1 MIHGHSLCANPY
13 FFCFF
18 LFVCLFVFS
27 ILANLYINFET
38 GKWPAH
44 ERNNFIFHVNMHFCN
59 IVLFHKCRY
68 WVLAT
73 QCIILYKIVQFCG
86 KMSKHVSCETIFIW
100 YGIRLQV
107 NVVPQCR
114 NTLQYVVSYVKF
126 LEDFAQTKYCSSNEK
141 KIHFFV
147 EYDTLD
153 RIYKFEDKQMKTGM
167 TLGHKCFVTQFSTK
181 EVLYYDDFL
190 KNYWKFLHGLLDS
203 HINYL

>member
-38 GKWPAH
+38 GKLPAH

-141 KIHFFV
+141 KVWYAGSYLQVWRQTDANWHDSVPKMFRHTIF
-147 EYDTLD
+147 
-153 RIYKFEDKQMKTGM
+153 DKRGAI
-167 TLGHKCFVTQFSTK
+167 LWW
-181 EVLYYDDFL
+181 FL
-190 KNYWKFLHGLLDS
+190 KNYWKLLHGLLDS
-203 HINYL
+203 DINYLWFQL